1 MEELRKEEY
10 EGFDPPSWIWVSIQD
25 GSRRSEEIEY
35 LALSYCEKENVIR
48 INKDFEGFRDLVDS
62 KSVEFSLNSPYLDFF
77 EILIRAVEK
86 EISFHINTKMWTR
99 PPSSDLDYY
108 YIDRSNHELV
118 RKIFCDVPCNEELTS
133 LLMSELEST
142 MDYFIGLR

>member
-1 MEELRKEEY
+1 MDDFEKVSAVIDLCEKIVDGPAGEL
-10 EGFDPPSWIWVSIQD
+10 FDPPS
-25 GSRRSEEIEY
+25 
-35 LALSYCEKENVIR
+35 L
-48 INKDFEGFRDLVDS
+48 DL
-62 KSVEFSLNSPYLDFF
+62 F